1 MITRWWSV
9 ILLLLG
15 EVSKIRGAFGNAL
28 TVHHLSPSSSLFHGL
43 LDKTMF
49 WYSEDQAGG
58 GVFIIPHKRKHQHM
72 NGWRFGV
79 VKQNLKAVLH
89 NTWNSIKLRNLN
101 VTSHVVRLFTVN
113 LISYFQPSG
122 GATLPFRRLLL
133 QWELGLW
140 IASPAAN
147 QIEFVVAHFRFS
159 AALPPSITCRV
170 VILIAESHWYAKTE
184 LSVLTGLLWPA
195 GMWPIHN

>member
-1 MITRWWSV
+1 M
-9 ILLLLG
+9 
-15 EVSKIRGAFGNAL
+15 
-28 TVHHLSPSSSLFHGL
+28 
-43 LDKTMF
+43 
-49 WYSEDQAGG
+49 
-58 GVFIIPHKRKHQHM
+58 
-72 NGWRFGV
+72 
-79 VKQNLKAVLH
+79 
-89 NTWNSIKLRNLN
+89 
-101 VTSHVVRLFTVN
+101 VRLFTVN

-184 LSVLTGLLWPA
+184 LSVLTGLLWLACGQYIIKKFHRKRDVGRTGIVRKWNVGQICFCGRRNNIKVNEEDPRHMLEQA
-195 GMWPIHN
+195 EGENLNL